1 MSKKYINR
9 IIEKSIKRKLNSSG
23 ALLIVGP
30 KDVGKTTTAKQFA
43 KTTYAFDEKSKI
55 DFYKINLSST
65 LQGDK
70 PILID
75 EWQNILEI
83 YDLIRIKVDEDSD
96 FGEFILTG
104 SVIPIEDEEIE
115 TKIFHSGAGRFSFI
129 EMYPMSLYE
138 SNESLGNI
146 SLSELFKN
154 KDFSFSMYESP
165 TSLED
170 IAYYICRGGWPIS
183 LKIEEKEYA
192 LEVARN
198 YYDAILNTKTNK
210 GKRYFQ
216 DSKLAEKMLI
226 EYARSISSEA
236 SLSKMFDNLKSKNAS
251 LTTYTFNSY
260 LEKFENL
267 YILKDVSS
275 WNPNLRSKV
284 ITRGAS
290 IHHFIDPS
298 LGIVALDISPSD
310 LLNDLNTFG
319 LFFEDLVIRD
329 LRVYSEYSLNA
340 SIRHYRDKNGLEVDV
355 IITRRNGEWAAI
367 EIKLGGE
374 ENINKALTSLRA
386 LKNKIDYEKEK
397 EPSFLAVITA
407 IGPSYKTSD
416 GIYVFPITQ
425 LKD

>member
-43 KTTYAFDEKSKI
+43 KTIYAFDEKSKI

-83 YDLIRIKVDEDSD
+83 YDLIRIKVDEDGD

-115 TKIFHSGAGRFSFI
+115 TKIFHSGVGRFSFI

-165 TSLED
+165 ASLED

-183 LKIEEKEYA
+183 LKLK
-192 LEVARN
+192 
-198 YYDAILNTKTNK
+198 
-210 GKRYFQ
+210 KR
-216 DSKLAEKMLI
+216 SML
-226 EYARSISSEA
+226 
-236 SLSKMFDNLKSKNAS
+236 
-251 LTTYTFNSY
+251 
-260 LEKFENL
+260 
-267 YILKDVSS
+267 
-275 WNPNLRSKV
+275 
-284 ITRGAS
+284 
-290 IHHFIDPS
+290 
-298 LGIVALDISPSD
+298 
-310 LLNDLNTFG
+310 
-319 LFFEDLVIRD
+319 
-329 LRVYSEYSLNA
+329 
-340 SIRHYRDKNGLEVDV
+340 
-355 IITRRNGEWAAI
+355 
-367 EIKLGGE
+367 
-374 ENINKALTSLRA
+374 
-386 LKNKIDYEKEK
+386 
-397 EPSFLAVITA
+397 
-407 IGPSYKTSD
+407 
-416 GIYVFPITQ
+416 
-425 LKD
+425 